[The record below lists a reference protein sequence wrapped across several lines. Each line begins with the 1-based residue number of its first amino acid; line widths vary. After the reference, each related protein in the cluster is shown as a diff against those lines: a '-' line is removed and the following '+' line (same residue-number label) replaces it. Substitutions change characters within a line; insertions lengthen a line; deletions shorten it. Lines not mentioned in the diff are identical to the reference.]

1 MTDDPVVTFSVTI
14 SPEDVVKSS
23 VVVISADEVVK
34 VSFSVVSSV
43 LPSVTLSVVTV
54 ISISSVVSVGEEVIM
69 VVVVPSEMIV
79 DPSNETVVSEIFV
92 DLEGTVTVFV
102 DFDGEMVVVLMVS
115 PVERSVVSF
124 SVVVVE
130 PEIVVLTFS
139 SVVSD
144 TVFEVVDVPSY
155 TVVVDAS
162 VEPDSDTVLDDV
174 INGFATVVENSET
187 FDVGEVIVVTFVA
200 GVVET
205 VEEVVVFVV
214 ASPFMIVVFVST
226 VVVSSIFSVVFVISA
241 FVVSPVGSVVTSVT
255 VVTPSVGLFSVVVV
269 KTDPSVR

>member
-1 MTDDPVVTFSVTI
+1 VTDDPVVTFSVTI

-130 PEIVVLTFS
+130 PEIVVLTFF

-174 INGFATVVENSET
+174 IKGFATVVENSET

-214 ASPFMIVVFVST
+214 
-226 VVVSSIFSVVFVISA
+226 
-241 FVVSPVGSVVTSVT
+241 
-255 VVTPSVGLFSVVVV
+255 
-269 KTDPSVR
+269 

>member
-34 VSFSVVSSV
+34 ISFSVVSSA
-43 LPSVTLSVVTV
+43 LPSVTFSVVTV

-69 VVVVPSEMIV
+69 VVVVPSVMIV

-174 INGFATVVENSET
+174 IKGFATVVENSET